1 MIDRRKS
8 EKASEAVSPV
18 VGVMLM
24 LVVTIIIAAV
34 VSAYAG
40 GLSTGEKKAPVIEL
54 QTRIVNEGSYANSY
68 FQMKVLSVSEP
79 IPTRDLKLVTSWRKS
94 DGTTGGGSAVA
105 GTKNF
110 NFTGGTNTGTAPVG
124 LGPGVENWS
133 VHGNTTPSMHWGNFT
148 LMGGTS
154 IMAHPIGVYSPMN
167 TGGYGN
173 PPGSEF
179 TYVDGTYW
187 DPGEIDHIMGVLGKE
202 WYRLRLGDKVS
213 VKVIH
218 VPTGK
223 VIYDTDVVV
232 EG

>member
-40 GLSTGEKKAPVIEL
+40 GLSTGEKKAPVVEL
-54 QTRIVNEGSYANSY
+54 QTQIGNAGSYSNSY
-68 FQMKVLSVSEP
+68 FTMKVLSVSEP
-79 IPTRDLKLVTSWRKS
+79 ISTRDLKIITSWRKS
-94 DGTTGGGSAVA
+94 DGTTGGNTSVA
-105 GTKNF
+105 GKINF
-110 NFTGGTNTGTAPVG
+110 NFQGGRNIGTAPVG

-133 VHGNTTPSMHWGNFT
+133 VHGNTTPTMHWGNFT

-154 IMAHPIGVYSPMN
+154 IMAHPIGVYSPMD
-167 TGGYGN
+167 TGGYG
-173 PPGSEF
+173 PPGSEY
-179 TYVDGTYW
+179 TYVAGTYYQ
-187 DPGEIDHIMGVLGKE
+187 PGDVDHIMGVLGSN
-202 WYRLRLGDKVS
+202 WYRLRPGDRVS
-213 VKVIH
+213 VKVLH